1 MIGTKMSNEKLFL
14 LAKEFIDDVGEET
27 INNRLSDDLSA
38 GYKSFVEESEILLKK
53 KHKEN
58 KEIKPFLNAM
68 KEEKLKKE
76 ATKQE
81 KNYFYKNKALK
92 IADFLK
98 LADTNSPSLNIYSKL
113 TDLDR
118 RSQLWNLYEKWFF
131 WAIRYGEDSYLAT
144 HIAKITHSSSKA
156 SSIDIRYFNDGKVCQ
171 DYLTTSLENIA
182 LDQAYPDN
190 KYSSISSFYMIN
202 EDGVFIGD
210 ILRDKEKSQNLIDK
224 FVKDEV
230 LKKQCVEYF
239 FTFITNE
246 RKKSFFL
253 NKQIYFPVQ
262 TEQYHL
268 LLPLISSSLAQD
280 LHEKF
285 QKLFSDEQKQAKE
298 KRKSNKYSNV
308 VVISYPN
315 KAVLNVTQS
324 NHSNASKLN
333 GARGGRLSLLS
344 CAPPQWGLK
353 LSSYKNKN
361 SLFDR
366 GLSARLDD
374 EITELRTY
382 LLVLKNKEL
391 SLSKPQ
397 RNAAIRRKVINIIS
411 SFFDFVLIINS
422 NESERGW
429 TINASLPLQQQLLFE
444 PWRKDDGVAE
454 LLSNDLWQEQLSK
467 DFGRWLNSQ
476 LKTKKKSALQLTP
489 IHEAIWSS
497 WFLIELKEHVA
508 LQETMQ

>member
-1 MIGTKMSNEKLFL
+1 MSNEKLFL

-27 INNRLSDDLSA
+27 ISNRLSDDLSA
-38 GYKSFVEESEILLKK
+38 DYKSFIEESEVILKK
-53 KHKEN
+53 KYKEN
-58 KEIKPFLNAM
+58 KEIKPFLNAI

-92 IADFLK
+92 IVGFLK
-98 LADTNSPSLNIYSKL
+98 LADTNSPLLNIYSKL

-118 RSQLWNLYEKWFF
+118 RSQLWSLYEKWFF
-131 WAIRYGEDSYLAT
+131 WANRYGEDSYLAT

-156 SSIDIRYFNDGKVCQ
+156 SSIDVRYFNDGKVYQ
-171 DYLTTSLENIA
+171 DYLTTSLKDIA

-230 LKKQCVEYF
+230 LKKQCLEYF
-239 FTFITNE
+239 STFITNE

-253 NKQIYFPVQ
+253 NKQIYFPVE

-268 LLPLISSSLAQD
+268 LLPLVSSSLAQN
-280 LHEKF
+280 LHEEF
-285 QKLFSDEQKQAKE
+285 QELFSDEQKQAKE
-298 KRKSNKYSNV
+298 RRKSNKYSDV
-308 VVISYPN
+308 TIVSYPN

-333 GARGGRLSLLS
+333 GTRGGRLSLLS
-344 CAPPQWGLK
+344 CAPPQWSSK
-353 LSSYKNKN
+353 LPSYKSKN

-366 GLSARLDD
+366 GLSVRLNDG
-374 EITELRTY
+374 ITGLRNY

-397 RNAAIRRKVINIIS
+397 RNAAIKGKLSNIIAE
-411 SFFDFVLIINS
+411 FFDFVLIVNS
-422 NESERGW
+422 NENERGW
-429 TINASLPLQQQLLFE
+429 TMSASLPLQQQLLLE
-444 PWRKDDGVAE
+444 PWREDDEVRE
-454 LLSNDLWQEQLSK
+454 LLSNNLWQAQLSK
-467 DFGRWLNSQ
+467 DFGRWLNNQ
-476 LKTKKKSALQLTP
+476 LKTKKKGSLQLTP

-508 LQETMQ
+508 LQEAMQ